1 MKTCRKKLHIYS
13 KELKQCP
20 ECKKAYDKAYRKE
33 NKARIKSYREEN
45 KNNIEAYNKA
55 YGKAYREENKEKM
68 KAYGKA
74 YRKENKEK
82 IKVYREESKDRIK
95 AYGKAY
101 YQENKDKI
109 KAYYQENKDKI
120 KAYSKAYG
128 KANYQKNK
136 GIRNALTAK
145 RKATKLKATP
155 SWLTKEQ
162 YRKIKEIYSTCPK
175 GYHVD
180 HIIPLKNGNV
190 CGLHVPWNLQHLP
203 ANENLS
209 KSNKF

>member
-109 KAYYQENKDKI
+109 KAY
-120 KAYSKAYG
+120 SKAYG